1 MPASVRQSGVLVFAP
16 SVWWAR
22 SRGRSAGSFPE
33 QRLVIEPIRLT
44 VGNKIAI
51 GAAEICLLHQILG
64 DRYHSRPVGAE
75 THFSQFVTVCRW
87 LWSIKNSV
95 SYCFV
100 LLLQTYFNPDILTLV
115 RHLVTGGVSQ
125 FLEEHIAEGD
135 ELKGGLD
142 AEQTADTRSRC
153 KIIQMSLF
161 DGPLS
166 QYGVSS
172 SFKFP

>member
-1 MPASVRQSGVLVFAP
+1 M
-16 SVWWAR
+16 
-22 SRGRSAGSFPE
+22 
-33 QRLVIEPIRLT
+33 
-44 VGNKIAI
+44 
-51 GAAEICLLHQILG
+51 
-64 DRYHSRPVGAE
+64 
-75 THFSQFVTVCRW
+75 
-87 LWSIKNSV
+87 
-95 SYCFV
+95 
-100 LLLQTYFNPDILTLV
+100 TLV

-172 SFKFP
+172 FFKNPWQGLSHTTGPKPNTILSNIPASTQLYVKRAKCEKISSSRSLKRREEEFLRQVSGATFCTCSPFVIQIKTHIQS

>member
-1 MPASVRQSGVLVFAP
+1 M
-16 SVWWAR
+16 
-22 SRGRSAGSFPE
+22 
-33 QRLVIEPIRLT
+33 
-44 VGNKIAI
+44 
-51 GAAEICLLHQILG
+51 
-64 DRYHSRPVGAE
+64 
-75 THFSQFVTVCRW
+75 
-87 LWSIKNSV
+87 
-95 SYCFV
+95 
-100 LLLQTYFNPDILTLV
+100 TLV

-172 SFKFP
+172 FLKILSRDYRIQLVQNPIRF

>member
-1 MPASVRQSGVLVFAP
+1 M
-16 SVWWAR
+16 
-22 SRGRSAGSFPE
+22 
-33 QRLVIEPIRLT
+33 
-44 VGNKIAI
+44 
-51 GAAEICLLHQILG
+51 
-64 DRYHSRPVGAE
+64 
-75 THFSQFVTVCRW
+75 
-87 LWSIKNSV
+87 
-95 SYCFV
+95 
-100 LLLQTYFNPDILTLV
+100 TLV

-172 SFKFP
+172 FFKNPWQGLSHTAGPKPNTILSSIPASTQL